1 VQLFDNATG
10 LGYCIFLLYAR
21 TKYYSITKVF
31 NALITIPEDENVD
44 CIVMQMPPDFFNLA
58 PKNEKPTARIS
69 DSLKEQCAQAFLNM
83 KRVGK
88 PFVLWRTSMD
98 RNEDDFVKRL
108 ESDYLPVF
116 PSSERAIKVLSSLY
130 KYQTIRMRET
140 AEVFFESKRTHS

>member
-69 DSLKEQCAQAFLNM
+69 DSWKAIC
-83 KRVGK
+83 
-88 PFVLWRTSMD
+88 FVAYVD
-98 RNEDDFVKRL
+98 G
-108 ESDYLPVF
+108 
-116 PSSERAIKVLSSLY
+116 
-130 KYQTIRMRET
+130 
-140 AEVFFESKRTHS
+140 